1 MAEISELDVLL
12 GEQQRLLARL
22 EEEQEQLEVLERLMT
37 SLRERIGGD
46 ERLLGEIESVLG
58 KNPQLQLADS
68 DLRLR
73 GRRLEAVAIELLAK
87 ERGEA
92 AEVHYREWFELLR
105 AHGHL
110 VAGKKPIDTFLAQLG
125 RSENVESMGRR
136 SGLYRLRSEAA

>member
-1 MAEISELDVLL
+1 VGDVSEFDVLL
-12 GEQQRLLARL
+12 EERRRLLARL
-22 EEEQEQLEVLERLMT
+22 EEEREQLEIVEKLTGNLN
-37 SLRERIGGD
+37 ERIAGD
-46 ERLLGEIESVLG
+46 ERLLSDIESALG

-87 ERGEA
+87 ERGDD

-105 AHGHL
+105 SHGHL

-125 RSENVESMGRR
+125 RSENVERMGRR
-136 SGLYRLRSEAA
+136 TGLYRLRQSAA